1 MKLGE
6 IKIEAL
12 KQMFTNY
19 GFDINIENLTSLL
32 IDENYASYLVA
43 MNGSIA
49 RAIDRIE
56 NAMVVKRKVF
66 DIPSSF
72 LNEINRSYQRFDL
85 SQIHDYFMIDRVICT
100 FDNGFINENAE
111 FTLAGDLITLPVLK
125 GVTFSIV
132 YFPKVKNID
141 ADTSDTDELE
151 LEDKFARIIPYFI
164 KGELYQEEEPALAA
178 DATNRFEALLMDFA
192 KADISNQ
199 TSIIKVV

>member
-19 GFDINIENLTSLL
+19 GFDINIENLTSSLQ
-32 IDENYASYLVA
+32 DENYANYLVA

-66 DIPSSF
+66 DIPSSS

-85 SQIHDYFMIDRVICT
+85 SRIHDYFMIDRVICT
-100 FDNGFINENAE
+100 SDNGFINENAE
-111 FTLAGDLITLPVLK
+111 FTLAGDLITLPILK

-141 ADTSDTDELE
+141 ADTSDRDELE

-178 DATNRFEALLMDFA
+178 DATNRFEALLMDYA
-192 KADISNQ
+192 QAPISKQN
-199 TSIIKVV
+199 TIIKVI

>member
-1 MKLGE
+1 
-6 IKIEAL
+6 
-12 KQMFTNY
+12 
-19 GFDINIENLTSLL
+19 
-32 IDENYASYLVA
+32 
-43 MNGSIA
+43 
-49 RAIDRIE
+49 
-56 NAMVVKRKVF
+56 
-66 DIPSSF
+66 
-72 LNEINRSYQRFDL
+72 
-85 SQIHDYFMIDRVICT
+85 MIDRVICT

-111 FTLAGDLITLPVLK
+111 FTLAGDLITLPILK

-141 ADTSDTDELE
+141 ADTSDRDELE

-192 KADISNQ
+192 RADISNQ

>member
-164 KGELYQEEEPALAA
+164 KGELYQEEEPGLAA

>member
-12 KQMFTNY
+12 KQMFSNY

-32 IDENYASYLVA
+32 QDENYANYLVA

-66 DIPSSF
+66 DISSSF

-85 SQIHDYFMIDRVICT
+85 SRIHDYFMIDRVICT

-111 FTLAGDLITLPVLK
+111 FTLAGDLITLPILK

-141 ADTSDTDELE
+141 ADTSDRDELE

-192 KADISNQ
+192 RADISNQ

>member
-32 IDENYASYLVA
+32 QDENYANYLVA

-85 SQIHDYFMIDRVICT
+85 SLIHDYFMLDRVICT

-111 FTLAGDLITLPVLK
+111 FTLAGDLITLPILK

-141 ADTSDTDELE
+141 ADTSDRDELE

-192 KADISNQ
+192 RADISNQ